1 MPERRRA
8 PLYALFVADAISLSG
23 NIVALVA
30 IPWFVLQETGSAALT
45 GLSGFFAFLPIV
57 FAAFFGGVIV
67 DRLGFRTTSVVADV
81 ASAAAVAAIPALHL
95 TVGIE
100 LWQLFTLVFLGALLD
115 APGATA
121 RRALLPDLVELADM
135 RMERATSIAQA
146 IRQGSFLVGAPI
158 GGLLVA
164 VLGAPNTLWVDAA
177 TFLASA
183 ALIGML
189 APVAVMAAREE
200 ATGYFADLAEG
211 IRFVWH
217 DRLIR
222 AVVLT
227 VLVTNFLDAPL
238 SPVILP
244 VLVDAEFGSAKYLG
258 LLLGVFGGAAVVGA
272 AAFGAI
278 GHRLPRRRTFVIA
291 FFVTG
296 IPYFALATT
305 PELAVML
312 VVIAA
317 FGISGAPLNPI
328 LQTVGYERIPVAMR
342 GRVLGTVTAAAYS
355 AIPLGI
361 LIGGLLIEAI
371 GVGAT
376 LLAIG
381 FGYFVVTAYGFFNP
395 AFRAMD
401 RQPDRSQWLIR
412 EARPEDA
419 EDFVRAHE
427 AAWDAVGIVGQ
438 PLAQLV
444 PFEQRIKRFEEGLA
458 ELSEDARVWVAERD
472 GAIVGLA
479 ACKRQ
484 RCTAE
489 LRNLYVVPEAW
500 GSGVA
505 TALHETALDWMRARA
520 DEAMLWVGEANGRA
534 RRFYEREGWKAD
546 GMSRASTLGGLPEV
560 RYRITF

>member
-23 NIVALVA
+23 NIIALVA

-57 FAAFFGGVIV
+57 FAAFFGGVVV

-81 ASAAAVAAIPALHL
+81 ASAVAVAAIPALDL

-100 LWQLFTLVFLGALLD
+100 LWQLFALVFLGALLD

-177 TFLASA
+177 SFLASA

-189 APVAVMAAREE
+189 APIAVTAAREE
-200 ATGYFADLAEG
+200 KTGYFADLAEG
-211 IRFVWH
+211 LRFVWR

-244 VLVDAEFGSAKYLG
+244 VLVDAEFGSAEYLG
-258 LLLGVFGGAAVVGA
+258 LLLGVFGAASVAGAV
-272 AAFGAI
+272 AFGAI

-291 FFVTG
+291 FFVTS
-296 IPYFALATT
+296 IPYFALAAT
-305 PELAVML
+305 PALAVT
-312 VVIAA
+312 VAVITA
-317 FGISGAPLNPI
+317 FGFTGAPLNPI
-328 LQTVGYERIPVAMR
+328 LATVAYERIPAALR
-342 GRVLGTVTAAAYS
+342 GRVLGTATAAAYA

-361 LIGGLLIEAI
+361 LGGGLLIEAI
-371 GVGAT
+371 GVGPT

-381 FGYFVVTAYGFFNP
+381 LCYFAVTGYGFFNS
-395 AFRAMD
+395 AFREMD
-401 RQPDRSQWLIR
+401 
-412 EARPEDA
+412 ERPEPSPKP
-419 EDFVRAHE
+419 
-427 AAWDAVGIVGQ
+427 Q
-438 PLAQLV
+438 PA
-444 PFEQRIKRFEEGLA
+444 PTR
-458 ELSEDARVWVAERD
+458 
-472 GAIVGLA
+472 
-479 ACKRQ
+479 
-484 RCTAE
+484 
-489 LRNLYVVPEAW
+489 
-500 GSGVA
+500 
-505 TALHETALDWMRARA
+505 
-520 DEAMLWVGEANGRA
+520 
-534 RRFYEREGWKAD
+534 
-546 GMSRASTLGGLPEV
+546 
-560 RYRITF
+560 

>member
-23 NIVALVA
+23 NIIALVA

-57 FAAFFGGVIV
+57 FAAFFGGVVV

-81 ASAAAVAAIPALHL
+81 ASAVAVAGIPALHL

-100 LWQLFTLVFLGALLD
+100 LWQLFALVFLGALLD

-121 RRALLPDLVELADM
+121 RRALLPDLVELAGM

-146 IRQGSFLVGAPI
+146 IRQGSYLVGAPI

-164 VLGAPNTLWVDAA
+164 VMGAPNTLWVDAA
-177 TFLASA
+177 SFLASA

-189 APVAVMAAREE
+189 APIAVTAAREE
-200 ATGYFADLAEG
+200 KTGYFADLAEG
-211 IRFVWH
+211 LRFVWR

-244 VLVDAEFGSAKYLG
+244 VLVDAEFGSAEYLG
-258 LLLGVFGGAAVVGA
+258 LLLGVFGAASVAGAV
-272 AAFGAI
+272 AFGVI

-291 FFVTG
+291 FFVTS
-296 IPYFALATT
+296 IPYFALAAT
-305 PELAVML
+305 PALAVT
-312 VVIAA
+312 VAVITV
-317 FGISGAPLNPI
+317 FGFTGAPLNPI
-328 LQTVGYERIPVAMR
+328 LATVAYERIPAALR
-342 GRVLGTVTAAAYS
+342 GRVLGTATAAAYA

-381 FGYFVVTAYGFFNP
+381 LCYFAVTAYGFFNP
-395 AFRAMD
+395 AFREMD
-401 RQPDRSQWLIR
+401 RRPDSVPM
-412 EARPEDA
+412 PEPLR
-419 EDFVRAHE
+419 VR
-427 AAWDAVGIVGQ
+427 
-438 PLAQLV
+438 
-444 PFEQRIKRFEEGLA
+444 
-458 ELSEDARVWVAERD
+458 
-472 GAIVGLA
+472 
-479 ACKRQ
+479 
-484 RCTAE
+484 
-489 LRNLYVVPEAW
+489 
-500 GSGVA
+500 
-505 TALHETALDWMRARA
+505 
-520 DEAMLWVGEANGRA
+520 
-534 RRFYEREGWKAD
+534 
-546 GMSRASTLGGLPEV
+546 
-560 RYRITF
+560 